1 MPFELPDALRRL
13 AGAEQWV
20 AWDDVG
26 GRKVPKSPHGGNA
39 KSNDPSTWG
48 SFEEAARAAEANG
61 FTGVGIELDGGLV
74 GIDLDG
80 CVHDGKIDPWA
91 QEIMDSV
98 ASYAELSPSGT
109 GVHVLAYADP
119 TRTGA
124 IGRADHR
131 RGIEV
136 YNHGRYFTVTG
147 RQVGSS
153 GIEDRTEEVSNLV
166 SERFRGESPEQSLAR
181 QVGRLARDQVA
192 RRANETTSHNVGR
205 DAKRG
210 ARFARVPMGTHACQF
225 CIMLASRGF
234 VYHSAQTAGEFG
246 HYHSD
251 CRCKVV
257 AGFPEMTYYWK
268 NGVKV
273 SRGKDPTVEGYDPD
287 LYFRSYEL
295 QREIES
301 MRRSGS
307 LAVAGDLTRN
317 PNHEEM
323 RRNAFQMRRAIRK
336 RVELWDGSPS
346 DARDLFGETGST
358 RVDGDLAEAL
368 TYLPKSWVEELSKA
382 GVTISASTKTST
394 GRSQCSG
401 KSIQIVDGGSSEFI
415 VIHELMH
422 AMDAI
427 NANFR
432 AEDKRFFIE
441 RTSDSKKKPLRSLE
455 KNNDYSLTEFAFEVN
470 DVYSYYA
477 YKCYPGNNAFEV
489 SSVGIQYLYCDP
501 VSLKD
506 RDPKLFSFAI
516 AQLLRLREVR

>member
-48 SFEEAARAAEANG
+48 SFEDAASAAEANG

-91 QEIMDSV
+91 QEIIDSV

-153 GIEDRTEEVSNLV
+153 GIEDRTEEVSRLV

-225 CIMLASRGF
+225 CLMLASRGF

-257 AGFPEMTYYWK
+257 AGFPEMAYYWK

-287 LYFRSYEL
+287 ALLKLWKDLSSIDNRKDLSPLEKSAYKAFLSAGGDTEFTARHAVGAKAITDYVVHMPSGNDTVFFPGSEV
-295 QREIES
+295 EVKKVFAG
-301 MRRSGS
+301 SGS
-307 LAVAGDLTRN
+307 DPEKVLRVAKRLSDEYGGN
-317 PNHEEM
+317 PEDWSHVSGEGWIFDPDDNG
-323 RRNAFQMRRAIRK
+323 RIRRAEVHWMECQDVG
-336 RVELWDGSPS
+336 RVE
-346 DARDLFGETGST
+346 F
-358 RVDGDLAEAL
+358 
-368 TYLPKSWVEELSKA
+368 Y
-382 GVTISASTKTST
+382 
-394 GRSQCSG
+394 
-401 KSIQIVDGGSSEFI
+401 F
-415 VIHELMH
+415 
-422 AMDAI
+422 
-427 NANFR
+427 
-432 AEDKRFFIE
+432 KRW
-441 RTSDSKKKPLRSLE
+441 
-455 KNNDYSLTEFAFEVN
+455 A
-470 DVYSYYA
+470 
-477 YKCYPGNNAFEV
+477 
-489 SSVGIQYLYCDP
+489 
-501 VSLKD
+501 KD
-506 RDPKLFSFAI
+506 
-516 AQLLRLREVR
+516 Q

>member
-20 AWDDVG
+20 AWDNVG

-48 SFEEAARAAEANG
+48 SFEEAASAAEANG
-61 FTGVGIELDGGLV
+61 FTGVGIELGGGLV

-80 CVHDGKIDPWA
+80 CVHDGRVDPWA
-91 QEIMDSV
+91 QEIIDSV

-147 RQVGSS
+147 RQIGSS
-153 GIEDRTEEVSNLV
+153 GIEDRTEEVSRLV

-225 CIMLASRGF
+225 CLMLASRGF

-301 MRRSGS
+301 MRRAGS

-323 RRNAFQMRRAIRK
+323 RRNAIQMRRAIRK
-336 RVELWDGSPS
+336 RVELWNGSPS
-346 DARDLFGETGST
+346 DASDLFGETGSA

-368 TYLPKSWVEELSKA
+368 TYLPKSWVEELARS
-382 GVTISASTKTST
+382 GVRVVSVDETST
-394 GRSQCSG
+394 GRSQFVSG
-401 KSIQIVDGGSSEFI
+401 RLVEILERDSNELIIV
-415 VIHELMH
+415 HELMH
-422 AMDAI
+422 SMDHL
-427 NANFR
+427 NSDFR
-432 AEDKRFFIE
+432 ARDEEFFRG
-441 RTSDSKKKPLRSLE
+441 RTTGKHEKQLSKLT
-455 KNNDYSLTEFAFEVN
+455 NNEMYSAKEYAYEV
-470 DVYSYYA
+470 DDAYSYYA
-477 YKCYPGNNAFEV
+477 YKDYRGSAYET
-489 SSVGIQYLYCDP
+489 SSMGIQFLYGDP
-501 VSLKD
+501 VGL
-506 RDPKLFSFAI
+506 REHDPELFAFAI
-516 AQLLRLREVR
+516 RQLLEGARP